1 MAEKGIRDAIYQYVK
16 ANNKFMKD
24 YDESKESLY
33 LNYWDVNNLY
43 GQAMS
48 QKLPVDGF
56 KQLENTFQFNKDF
69 IKSYN
74 EDSEGE
80 YFIEV
85 DVQYPEK
92 LQ

>member
-24 YDESKESLY
+24 YDENKESLY

>member
-24 YDESKESLY
+24 YDENKESLY

-43 GQAMS
+43 GQVMS
-48 QKLPVDGF
+48 QKLLVDGF

>member
-24 YDESKESLY
+24 YDENKESLY

-48 QKLPVDGF
+48 QKLLVDGF